1 MRISVTTVE
10 QYRLYESKD
19 FVTEE
24 ELQASIKGEF
34 KGNALTRNGSAF
46 HSILEAPEKFKV
58 ERGYSADGIFFP
70 EDVVAPCLA
79 VSAPGGVHEA
89 KLTKVYELPGG
100 PVTVVAKADKLFG
113 SNVRERKTK
122 WSTFNFDNYAEAYQW
137 RFYMDIFQP
146 ASVTYDVFCLDDQR
160 DGFVL
165 KSIESFTLYPYPAVH
180 QDCVELLT
188 RFVDY
193 VNMRGLGSYLERAG
207 EGF

>member
-10 QYRLYESKD
+10 QFRLYQTAD

-24 ELQASIKGEF
+24 NLQASIRGEF
-34 KGNALTRNGSAF
+34 KPTQFMRNGSAF
-46 HSILEAPEKFKV
+46 HSILEAPERFKV

-70 EDVVAPCLA
+70 DDVVAPCLA
-79 VSAPGGVHEA
+79 VSPPGGVHEA
-89 KLTKVYELPGG
+89 KAVKVYDLRTG
-100 PVTVVAKADKLFG
+100 PVTVVAKADKLLG
-113 SNVRERKTK
+113 LRITERKTK
-122 WSTFNFDNYAEAYQW
+122 WSGFNFDNYADAYQW
-137 RFYMDIFQP
+137 RFYCDIFRP
-146 ASVTYDVFCLDDQR
+146 ASVTYDVFCLDEQR

-188 RFVDY
+188 QFVDY

-207 EGF
+207 EAF